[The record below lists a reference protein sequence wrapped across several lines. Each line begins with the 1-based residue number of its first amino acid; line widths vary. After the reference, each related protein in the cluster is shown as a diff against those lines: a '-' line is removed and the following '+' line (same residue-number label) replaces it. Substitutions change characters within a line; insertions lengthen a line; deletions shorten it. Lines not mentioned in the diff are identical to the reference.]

1 MLGILSLGG
10 EKHVQGCGSLRKVFP
25 ISRVKEAIE
34 TTGINKKKWPRQFK
48 SWKIYIYVTTIFWNF
63 LKQKKL
69 GAKKPGNNTVFH
81 L

>member
-34 TTGINKKKWPRQFK
+34 TTGINKKKMTSSIQVMENLHLCN
-48 SWKIYIYVTTIFWNF
+48 YNF
-63 LKQKKL
+63 LKLFKTKETRS
-69 GAKKPGNNTVFH
+69 KETWK
-81 L
+81 

>member
-34 TTGINKKKWPRQFK
+34 TTGINKKNDLVNSSHGKFT
-48 SWKIYIYVTTIFWNF
+48 SM
-63 LKQKKL
+63 
-69 GAKKPGNNTVFH
+69 
-81 L
+81 